1 MLGLIIFLLSLSAAF
16 CWWRLVRAREKA
28 RFAATVAC
36 KQHGFV
42 LMDDTVVLD
51 SLDTREWRGKRLIG
65 LRYRFDYAHHGI
77 LNKGGRVLVSP
88 TGQALVIIQTDQG
101 QLIETI

>member
-1 MLGLIIFLLSLSAAF
+1 MLGLFIFLFSLLTAF

-28 RFAATVAC
+28 RFAARVAC
-36 KQHGFV
+36 KQHGLV

-51 SLDTREWRGKRLIG
+51 SLDTREWRGKRHIG
-65 LRYRFDYAHHGI
+65 LRYRFDFAHNGI
-77 LNKGGRVLVSP
+77 LNKGGQVLISP
-88 TGQALVIIQTDQG
+88 TRQALVVIKTSEG